1 MLLVP
6 SRAGRPAATASG
18 RPVDSWSDQ
27 LWSAMAVPYEAVLE
41 HPFLTGLAD
50 GTLPAAAFTRYLAQ
64 DAHYLRDYA
73 RALALLGARAE
84 RLADTAMLARHAFT
98 AAEVELDLHSELLG
112 AVGVDRAALESVDVS
127 PTTYAYTRHLLSTV
141 QQGSFAEGLAAV
153 LPCYWIYAR
162 VGQVLVA
169 RGSSEPRYQRW
180 IQTYAGTE
188 FGAVVEGVLT
198 LVDRL
203 GTELTPDQQE
213 HAELAALTSA
223 RYEWM
228 FFDAAL
234 RGERWP
240 V

>member
-6 SRAGRPAATASG
+6 SRAERAAVATSG
-18 RPVDSWSDQ
+18 RAPDSWSDR
-27 LWSAMAVPYEAVLE
+27 LWSAMAGPYVAVLE
-41 HPFLTGLAD
+41 HPFLSGLAD

-84 RLADTAMLARHAFT
+84 RLEDTAMLARHAVG
-98 AAEVELDLHSELLG
+98 AAEVELALHRDLLG
-112 AVGVDRAALESVDVS
+112 AVGVDGAALAGVPAS
-127 PTTYAYTRHLLSTV
+127 PTTYAYTRHLLTTV
-141 QQGSFAEGLAAV
+141 QQGSFAEGVAAV

-169 RGSSEPRYQRW
+169 RGSAEPRYQRW
-180 IQTYAGTE
+180 IDTYAGTE
-188 FGAVVEGVLT
+188 FGALVESVLA

-203 GTELTPDQQE
+203 GTELTPGQQAS
-213 HAELAALTSA
+213 AELAALTSA

-234 RGERWP
+234 RGEEWP